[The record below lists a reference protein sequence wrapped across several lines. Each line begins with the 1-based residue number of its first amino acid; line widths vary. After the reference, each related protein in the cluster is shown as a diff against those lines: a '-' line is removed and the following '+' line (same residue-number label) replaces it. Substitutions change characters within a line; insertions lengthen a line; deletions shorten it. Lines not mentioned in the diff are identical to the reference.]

1 MIIVLTDLVS
11 QLLRNGALSKQQL
24 VVNTHLRRR
33 RIPVM
38 DMEEAHTGITKENK
52 LKQIKAI
59 GRFSVPKFIRS
70 SDLSEIR
77 SDPKKFQISDKK
89 SDPKSEKY
97 YRIGSGLIRR

>member
-1 MIIVLTDLVS
+1 VS

-52 LKQIKAI
+52 LKKIEAI
-59 GRFSVPKFIRS
+59 DRFSVPKFYPIR
-70 SDLSEIR
+70 
-77 SDPKKFQISDKK
+77 
-89 SDPKSEKY
+89 
-97 YRIGSGLIRR
+97 GLIRNPIRSEKISNIG